1 MYQQFFHG
9 LMLSFCTQ
17 SIPAELLPGLE
28 ELDEI
33 TITANG
39 VNYNLYV
46 RLIKRRGHNV
56 YHLLGN
62 TWNTIV
68 EAIGLDAGTT
78 CVLTKD
84 VGNSLWFDAFNDD
97 GSMITEGVFKGAATL
112 LKTQPKLNFFEQRKS

>member
-1 MYQQFFHG
+1 MNYQ
-9 LMLSFCTQ
+9 S
-17 SIPAELLPGLE
+17 
-28 ELDEI
+28 
-33 TITANG
+33 
-39 VNYNLYV
+39 YV
-46 RLIKRRGHNV
+46 RHIQRRGHNV

-97 GSMITEGVFKGAATL
+97 GRMITEGIFKGAATL
-112 LKTQPKLNFFEQRKS
+112 LKTQPKLDFFEQRKS